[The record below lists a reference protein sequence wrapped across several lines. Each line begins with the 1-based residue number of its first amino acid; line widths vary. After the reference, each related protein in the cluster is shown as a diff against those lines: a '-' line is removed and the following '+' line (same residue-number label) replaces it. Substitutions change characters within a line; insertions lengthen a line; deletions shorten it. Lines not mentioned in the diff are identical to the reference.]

1 MCLIKL
7 EKTARVATTPIK
19 VYKILTRDN
28 CSPFQN
34 QEYHVGKNMPY
45 GHDTCSSAGPTITR
59 GYLHAY
65 LTESQASG
73 NILVLCKTMSDACT
87 GFKVVEMYIPA
98 GTEYWLG
105 ENLEVAA
112 ECLYWPEDENDNNI
126 NSK

>member
-34 QEYHVGKNMPY
+34 QQYHVGKNMPY
-45 GHDTCSSAGPTITR
+45 GHDIFSGAGPTITR

-65 LTESQASG
+65 LSESQASA
-73 NILVLCKTMSDACT
+73 NILALCTLSDACT
-87 GFKVVEMYIPA
+87 GFKVVEMYISA

-112 ECLYWPEDENDNNI
+112 ECLYWPEDDNNI
-126 NSK
+126 NNK